1 MRYLASSRST
11 STESKFLRPTSHE
24 PPGTQRHA
32 NIGTR
37 LPEILNRVENRL
49 NEIAHELTSYPER
62 PNHPTAIVVQEV
74 TQIAGAIATHVKGDD
89 DVNPF
94 RKAIEAVIKSFKQEL
109 LDVKP
114 CLESKTPGYKAPSIS
129 LDSDDEPETPTP
141 SRTQMPVRP
150 SATPTPSRKRPAVD
164 TPARRPQRIKPDPAG
179 PALVRPVYTLDY
191 LHETYEQGNTSGIP
205 GFINVKVT
213 RKLILSA
220 LESWTAAVTRL
231 LENAEKEVLSTVQKV
246 VETQLSNR
254 TSTQL
259 FTQSH
264 VILSSFVAHHMAG
277 ARERITWLCRCEQE
291 KPITYSKRAT
301 TKTQRQ
307 RELELARRI
316 QRTNEYFETREAS
329 NNLKVGT
336 PREKRVEKARDDA
349 WVAKELGADEW
360 AEEVVN
366 AANIFAYYDTA
377 STCFVDTVAKCL
389 EYGVMAPLRDHVQNA
404 LLNNLN
410 VEDAA
415 VCAQLLAEDPERERQ
430 RVKLL
435 AEQGKL
441 VEAIAELKGL
451 QG

>member
-1 MRYLASSRST
+1 MQQRY
-11 STESKFLRPTSHE
+11 
-24 PPGTQRHA
+24 A
-32 NIGTR
+32 NIGIR
-37 LPEILNRVENRL
+37 LPEILTRVENRL
-49 NEIAHELTSYPER
+49 NEITHQLTFYPER
-62 PNHPTAIVVQEV
+62 PNHPTAIVIQEV
-74 TQIAGAIATHVKGDD
+74 TQIAGIIVTHVKGDE

-94 RKAIEAVIKSFKQEL
+94 RKAIEAVIKSFKQNL

-114 CLESKTPGYKAPSIS
+114 ILDVKTPGYKAPPIS

-179 PALVRPVYTLDY
+179 PSLERPVYTLDS
-191 LHETYEQGNTSGIP
+191 LHEAYDQGNTSGMP
-205 GFINVKVT
+205 GNINVKVT

-220 LESWTAAVTRL
+220 LESWTDAVKRL
-231 LENAEKEVLSTVQKV
+231 LENAEKEVLSTVHNV
-246 VETQLSNR
+246 VDSQLSNR

-259 FTQSH
+259 YTQSRT
-264 VILSSFVAHHMAG
+264 ILEDFVKFHMAE
-277 ARERITWLCRCEQE
+277 ASKHITWLCRCEQE
-291 KPITYSKRAT
+291 KPITYSKWAS
-301 TKTQRQ
+301 TKLQRQ
-307 RELELARRI
+307 RELELARRV
-316 QRTNEYFETREAS
+316 QRTNEYFDTREAS
-329 NNLKVGT
+329 NNLKAGT

-349 WVAKELGADEW
+349 WVTKELGNDEW
-360 AEEVVN
+360 AEEVMN

-377 STCFVDTVAKCL
+377 STCFIDTVAKCL
-389 EYGVMAPLRDHVQNA
+389 EYGVMAPLRDDVQVA
-404 LLNNLN
+404 LLSHLN

-415 VCAQLLAEDPERERQ
+415 VCTQLLAEDPERERQ
-430 RVKLL
+430 RTKLL